1 MCVCVTH
8 AGNGRGGALLRLR
21 VLRDFY
27 DGIHLQGVCVCVY
40 LTVDAHTQVFAEML
54 RGIGI
59 HAYR

>member
-1 MCVCVTH
+1 MQVTDKVVLYSDYVC
-8 AGNGRGGALLRLR
+8 
-21 VLRDFY
+21 Y
-27 DGIHLQGVCVCVY
+27 GIFMMEFTFKVCVCVCVY

>member
-1 MCVCVTH
+1 MQVTDKVVLYSDYVC
-8 AGNGRGGALLRLR
+8 
-21 VLRDFY
+21 Y
-27 DGIHLQGVCVCVY
+27 GIFMMEFAFKVCVCVY